1 LLLVED
7 EVSLVSPLTVT
18 EVPEDE
24 DEFVVID
31 PPSIVLLAKYEGI
44 VGLLNL

>member
-7 EVSLVSPLTVT
+7 EVSFVSPLTVT

-24 DEFVVID
+24 DEFVVIE
-31 PPSIVLLAKYEGI
+31 PPLLVLLAKYEGI
-44 VGLLNL
+44 VDLLNL